1 MGVNY
6 DDLNPY
12 DEAILYPSLNKSVE
26 VFKDSNKLGFSFC
39 YASTYL
45 VDTINYYLDNQDLRK
60 AKINGPITDKY
71 VINIPF
77 IGWNREDYLIIET
90 LKDTK
95 EVVQVYLSQGEELK
109 KNTTRIILKRDK
121 NI

>member
-1 MGVNY
+1 M
-6 DDLNPY
+6 
-12 DEAILYPSLNKSVE
+12 
-26 VFKDSNKLGFSFC
+26 
-39 YASTYL
+39 
-45 VDTINYYLDNQDLRK
+45 
-60 AKINGPITDKY
+60 

-109 KNTTRIILKRDK
+109 KNTTRMVLKRDK